1 MSTRLTAIV
10 TLVFFVTALIAP
22 AANAGMITTEAYV
35 EQRQADERRALVTE
49 MLQREEVRERMLGM
63 GVNAED
69 VDQRVAALSD
79 AEIAQ
84 LADRMQELPAG
95 AGVLETLL
103 IVALV
108 FAVLDIAGV
117 TNVYP
122 FIDEVE

>member
-1 MSTRLTAIV
+1 MSARSTTFVTLFFFLTA
-10 TLVFFVTALIAP
+10 LFAP
-22 AANAGMITTEAYV
+22 VHAGVITTQEYV
-35 EQRQADERRALVTE
+35 AGQQADAERALVVE

-63 GVNAED
+63 GVDAAD
-69 VDQRVAALSD
+69 VDQRIAALSD
-79 AEIAQ
+79 AEVAQ

-108 FAVLDIAGV
+108 FVVLDITGV
-117 TNVYP
+117 TDVYP